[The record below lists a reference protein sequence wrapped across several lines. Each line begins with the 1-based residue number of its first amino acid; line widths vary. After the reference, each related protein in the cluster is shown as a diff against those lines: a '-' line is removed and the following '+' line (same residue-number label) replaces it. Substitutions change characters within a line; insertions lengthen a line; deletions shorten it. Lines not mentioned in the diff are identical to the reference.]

1 MSEKITLRW
10 KTEGTL
16 TEPLLRE
23 ATLLACKPRYAR
35 VTERI
40 AQIIMAICLVLMI
53 VCGFATGEWQ
63 YLLQL
68 TLVTVLYGFFTWGIC
83 KWAVHMSMKAF
94 REQNAGGSCPY
105 ATAFTETGV
114 YVHNG
119 GNDAKAVIAYEH
131 FSRLCQADETWVLLT
146 KMKAIV
152 PVFQAQLTDGERSEL
167 LAHLKT
173 VCPKLKNELKQS

>member
-16 TEPLLRE
+16 TEPLLQE
-23 ATLLACKPRYAR
+23 ATLLACKPKYTR
-35 VTERI
+35 VVERI
-40 AQIIMAICLVLMI
+40 AQIILAICLVLMLI
-53 VCGFATGEWQ
+53 GGFATGEWQ
-63 YLLQL
+63 YLFQVA
-68 TLVTVLYGFFTWGIC
+68 LVSVLYGFFTWGIR
-83 KWAVHMSMKAF
+83 KLAVHMSMKAF
-94 REQNAGGSCPY
+94 REQNAGGTCPY

-131 FSRLCQADETWVLLT
+131 FSRLCQVDETWVLLT

-152 PVFQAQLTDGERSEL
+152 PIFQAQLTDEESSEL
-167 LAHLKT
+167 LDHLKT